1 MPGIAESEPASP
13 DPAGRPPASPD
24 SAGRR
29 FSARW
34 WVRSADVTRA
44 GLLRFDALARYLQDV
59 AAADV
64 ADAGL
69 APDVAWA
76 LRRTTIEVLEPPRLA
91 EPLRLTTRCSGLG
104 ERWAERHT
112 VVEGAGGGHVEAT
125 ALWVPLDPRSGR
137 PVPLGEAFLG
147 VYATAAGGRRVRA
160 RLVSPPSPDPGRRR
174 PWQLRETDFDVLG
187 HVNNSVHLAAAEDE
201 LHRLGLEGRPGFVE
215 VEYRSPIL
223 GLEPVWV
230 VTSPDSPAGGEETR
244 LWLSEGTRT
253 AAAIRMARFRP

>member
-1 MPGIAESEPASP
+1 VPGIAEGPS
-13 DPAGRPPASPD
+13 ASPD

-34 WVRSADVTRA
+34 WVRSADVTRG

-91 EPLRLTTRCSGLG
+91 EPLILTTRCSGLG

-112 VVEGAGGGHVEAT
+112 IVEGAAGGRVEAT

-137 PVPLGEAFLG
+137 PVPLGEAFLD

-160 RLVSPPSPDPGRRR
+160 RLVAPPAPEEPGWRR

-201 LHRLGLEGRPGFVE
+201 LHHLGIEERPGFVE

-230 VTSPDSPAGGEETR
+230 VTPQGAPGGGEESK
-244 LWLSEGTRT
+244 LWLCEGART
-253 AAAIRMARFRP
+253 AAAIRMARFRPVSRLSR